1 MTFMRL
7 IKLTA
12 ALAMGAGESLLCLR
26 WMTPSATQWR
36 QIDAMYAEA
45 ERRHEF
51 ICVYTPLGDMI
62 RATRFDAWLH
72 APATLYVLLAVLLVP
87 LLIVVAAELVAPTFQ
102 PGRRS

>member
-12 ALAMGAGESLLCLR
+12 ALAMGAGESLLFLH

-36 QIDAMYAEA
+36 QIDAMYAAA

-51 ICVYTPLGDMI
+51 ICVYTPLGDLI

-72 APATLYVLLAVLLVP
+72 APITLHVLLAVLLVP
-87 LLIVVAAELVAPTFQ
+87 LLIVVAAELAAPTFQ

>member
-1 MTFMRL
+1 MTLMRL

-12 ALAMGAGESLLCLR
+12 ALAMGAGESLLFLR
-26 WMTPSATQWR
+26 WMTPSAAQWR

-51 ICVYTPLGDMI
+51 LCVYTPLGDMI

-72 APATLYVLLAVLLVP
+72 APTTLHVLLAVLLVP
-87 LLIVVAAELVAPTFQ
+87 LLIAVAAELAAPTFQ

>member
-1 MTFMRL
+1 MTLMRL

-12 ALAMGAGESLLCLR
+12 ALAMGAGESLLFLR
-26 WMTPSATQWR
+26 WMTPSATQWQ

-51 ICVYTPLGDMI
+51 ICVYTPLGDLI

-72 APATLYVLLAVLLVP
+72 APTTLHVLLAVLLVP
-87 LLIVVAAELVAPTFQ
+87 LLIAVAAELAAPTFQ
-102 PGRRS
+102 PSRRS

>member
-1 MTFMRL
+1 MKLMRL

-12 ALAMGAGESLLCLR
+12 LFAMHAGLSLLFLR
-26 WMTPSATQWR
+26 WMTPSATEWQ

-45 ERRHEF
+45 ERRHDF
-51 ICVYTPLGDMI
+51 LCVYTPLGDII

-72 APATLYVLLAVLLVP
+72 APTTLHVLLAVLIVP
-87 LLIVVAAELVAPTFQ
+87 LLIAIAATLAAATFQ